1 MHTRLSDTVN
11 GLAESATLK
20 MAQLARDYKAQGH
33 DVISLSIGEPD
44 FDTPDFIIE
53 AAKDAL
59 ENGYTH
65 YTPVPGLVEYR
76 EAILKKFKRDNN
88 LSYTIDQIVVSNGA
102 KQTISNISQ
111 ALVNKGD
118 EVIILAPYWVSYMEI
133 VKLAGARP
141 VVLSSGV
148 SEDYKITAAQLEDA
162 ITDKTKF
169 ILYSS
174 PCNPTGSVYTRDE
187 LQSFATVLAK
197 HPGVVIVSDEIYE
210 YIVFE
215 GNHHSIAQFDEVKD
229 QTIVV
234 NGMSKGFAMTGWR
247 LGYMAG
253 PPAIAKA
260 CTKIQGQVTSGA
272 SSFGQKA
279 ASIALLSDL
288 EESRRMR
295 DIFRVRR
302 DLMLEIMKEIPYM
315 QLNVPNGAFYLFPDV
330 AQAYGKSINGSIIEN
345 SSDLAEAIL
354 KEVHVAVVAGSA
366 FGNDNCIRISYA
378 ASEDKLREAVSRM
391 DNFFRRLK

>member
-366 FGNDNCIRISYA
+366 FGSDNCIRISYA

>member
-11 GLAESATLK
+11 ALAESATLK

-88 LSYTIDQIVVSNGA
+88 LTYTIDQIVVSNGA

-118 EVIILAPYWVSYMEI
+118 EVIILAPYWVSYIEI

-141 VVLSSGV
+141 VVLTSGV

-288 EESRRMR
+288 EESRKMR

-302 DLMLEIMKEIPYM
+302 DLMLETMKEIPYM
-315 QLNVPNGAFYLFPDV
+315 RLNVPNGAFYLFPDV
-330 AQAYGKSINGSIIEN
+330 AQAYGKSINGGIVEN

-366 FGNDNCIRISYA
+366 FGSDNCIRISYA
-378 ASEDKLREAVSRM
+378 ASEDKLKEAVSRL